1 VRLTAS
7 TLIENDDD
15 ENDDDR
21 IVMRTQDI
29 ESLRVGDYVE
39 IEGRERTSDG
49 GYLEAIKIEHD
60 DGEDRYEMEGRVT
73 AVTSDSVTVLGL
85 AMLGG
90 SVDLSGFQVGDQ
102 VDVEYSRN
110 VGGDYVVFGIEEDD

>member
-1 VRLTAS
+1 
-7 TLIENDDD
+7 
-15 ENDDDR
+15 
-21 IVMRTQDI
+21 
-29 ESLRVGDYVE
+29 
-39 IEGRERTSDG
+39 
-49 GYLEAIKIEHD
+49 
-60 DGEDRYEMEGRVT
+60 MEGRVT

-110 VGGDYVVFGIEEDD
+110 VGGDYVVYGIEEDD